1 MFDIVLIMLLTDYRA
16 LVRFFVRG
24 SNCVRSVALAMASI
38 RVPPGQRAVV
48 VTASLCAKRAR
59 RAPVAKWT
67 HTRRASDARLPRLER
82 DGVAQAGRARI
93 APAAH
98 LACCKANAWP
108 GCLERVAVNVPR
120 TCNFVM
126 VFWRYI
132 HMCIILPGAR
142 EHSTRIHITV
152 DLSLSTH
159 EQVQSSS
166 RSYGGPRRSTS
177 FHKADKRPPVS
188 DL

>member
-67 HTRRASDARLPRLER
+67 HTRRASAARLPRLER

-98 LACCKANAWP
+98 LACCKTNTKP
-108 GCLERVAVNVPR
+108 KNHKKNTKNVPR

-132 HMCIILPGAR
+132 
-142 EHSTRIHITV
+142 
-152 DLSLSTH
+152 
-159 EQVQSSS
+159 
-166 RSYGGPRRSTS
+166 
-177 FHKADKRPPVS
+177 
-188 DL
+188 